1 MPAASKKTL
10 PHGSILHAIYD
21 AHNAGNRFIRLY
33 DLEVNLGVSGWDL
46 RSAVE
51 DLKNAGYL
59 NEDENGV
66 FITDAGITV
75 SRSRWV

>member
-1 MPAASKKTL
+1 MPAASKKQL

-21 AHNAGNRFIRLY
+21 ANNAGNRFIRLY